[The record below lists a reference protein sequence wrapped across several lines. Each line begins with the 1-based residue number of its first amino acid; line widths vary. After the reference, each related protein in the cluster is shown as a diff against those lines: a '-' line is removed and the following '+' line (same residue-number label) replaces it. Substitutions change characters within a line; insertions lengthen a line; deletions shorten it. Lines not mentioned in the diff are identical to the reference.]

1 MSPLRNLTSQ
11 RFFPPKKNNI
21 LKKFWCSKWK
31 LLMTADAEGAS
42 GAVMNSAEVEE
53 HVLMSR

>member
-11 RFFPPKKNNI
+11 KRSPPKKKNNI

-42 GAVMNSAEVEE
+42 GAVINSAEADERVYC
-53 HVLMSR
+53 